1 MKKRRLPSAV
11 LGTSRNLFPEN
22 FIPEIGKVIN
32 MKILAVDD
40 NKENIYMLETLFKS
54 YGYEVESSQ
63 NGVEALEKLA
73 EQDFDVVISDILM
86 PEMDGFQLCRRV
98 KMDDRLKEIP
108 FILYTAAY
116 TDPEDRKFALSLGVD
131 RFIIKPL
138 EPDAFVKIVR
148 EVIQNH
154 KVKPLN
160 NNKVVNK
167 EEIVYLKNYNE
178 RLIKKLE
185 DGMLQLEEKNKELE
199 QSYKKVQRT
208 LDSVVE
214 TIGLVIEMRD
224 AYTSGHQRRVSQL
237 ACAIAREMNLSEE
250 QIEAVRIAGLL
261 HDIGKISIPTDILNK
276 PDKLNKFELGIVR
289 NHPQTAFEILKD
301 VEFSQPIAEIVLQ
314 HHERIDGS
322 GYPNGLKGNQIL
334 TEAKILAVSDV
345 VEAMAFHRPY
355 RPALGIAKA
364 LEEITTNSGNLY
376 DPETVKACIA
386 VFSRGFDFE
395 KER

>member
-1 MKKRRLPSAV
+1 
-11 LGTSRNLFPEN
+11 
-22 FIPEIGKVIN
+22 

-131 RFIIKPL
+131 RFVVKPL
-138 EPDAFVKIVR
+138 EPAAFVEIIK

-154 KVKPLN
+154 KVKPS

-167 EEIVYLKNYNE
+167 EEIVYLKKYNE

-185 DGMLQLEEKNKELE
+185 DGMLQLEERNKELE
-199 QSYKKVQRT
+199 KS
-208 LDSVVE
+208 
-214 TIGLVIEMRD
+214 
-224 AYTSGHQRRVSQL
+224 
-237 ACAIAREMNLSEE
+237 
-250 QIEAVRIAGLL
+250 
-261 HDIGKISIPTDILNK
+261 
-276 PDKLNKFELGIVR
+276 
-289 NHPQTAFEILKD
+289 
-301 VEFSQPIAEIVLQ
+301 
-314 HHERIDGS
+314 
-322 GYPNGLKGNQIL
+322 
-334 TEAKILAVSDV
+334 
-345 VEAMAFHRPY
+345 
-355 RPALGIAKA
+355 
-364 LEEITTNSGNLY
+364 
-376 DPETVKACIA
+376 
-386 VFSRGFDFE
+386 
-395 KER
+395 

>member
-1 MKKRRLPSAV
+1 
-11 LGTSRNLFPEN
+11 
-22 FIPEIGKVIN
+22 

-376 DPETVKACIA
+376 DPEAVKACIA